1 MSLLKSS
8 QLFRVIWE
16 GRKIVLITAVLAA
29 ALGVVFE
36 SYRAPVWKATV
47 PIIVAPTGEKESADF
62 NYDHFYALEATDTL
76 TDSLEEW
83 LKNPAVKLQ
92 VTEKAKTQFKSRD
105 WRFWENN
112 NWKISKKAPQLIE
125 ATFFTR
131 TESGARL
138 IEDNLKTKTGE
149 YLNSFNQSG
158 KPYFN
163 LTNST
168 SAVEFVAPV
177 WSLVIILSILWGSVI
192 GVLIVLEKENLHGK
206 E

>member
-8 QLFRVIWE
+8 QLGQIIWE
-16 GRKIVLITAVLAA
+16 GRKIIVIAAVLAV

-36 SYRAPVWKATV
+36 SYRAPIWKATV
-47 PIIVAPTGEKESADF
+47 PIVVAPTGEKESADF
-62 NYDHFYALEATDTL
+62 NYDHFYSLEATDTL

-83 LKNPAVKLQ
+83 LKNPAVRLQ
-92 VTEKAKTQFKSRD
+92 VAEKTKTQFKSRD
-105 WRFWENN
+105 WRFWEND

-125 ATFFTR
+125 ATFFTQ
-131 TESGARL
+131 TESSARL
-138 IEDNLKTKTGE
+138 IEDNLKARAGE
-149 YLNSFNQSG
+149 YLDSFNQSG

-192 GVLIVLEKENLHGK
+192 GVLIVLEKENLRRK